1 MTVRDNPDQSRYEIY
16 EGDELAAFTE
26 YHLHAGVIA
35 FLHTET
41 IDGFGG
47 RGLASQ
53 LIRETLDD
61 ARRRGLRVQPFCP
74 FVRAF
79 IKKHRDE
86 YVDLVPED
94 ERERFDL
101 ATAG

>member
-1 MTVRDNPDQSRYEIY
+1 MSVRDNPDKSRYEIY
-16 EGDELAAFTE
+16 EGDELAAFVE
-26 YHLHAGVIA
+26 YHLHADVIA

-41 IDGFGG
+41 LEGFGG

-53 LIRETLDD
+53 LARETLDD

-79 IKKHRDE
+79 IKKHVDE
-86 YVDLVPED
+86 YVDLVPEA
-94 ERERFDL
+94 ERARFDL
-101 ATAG
+101 VAA